1 MSFTS
6 VGFIV
11 FLGAV
16 LILYYL
22 IPKKTQWWLL
32 LAASY
37 LFYFLAGKWYLP
49 FIVLTTVT
57 SYLCSRLMAK
67 NADREADFIEQN
79 RDKLDKE
86 ARKAY
91 KAGEKKKRFNI
102 LVLTLVLN
110 FGILAVLKYTGF
122 AINNI
127 NSLIHIF
134 GGASLKI
141 PSLILPLGI
150 SFYTFQ
156 TMGYLIDVYR
166 GKTQAEKNVFKLALF
181 VSFFPQLV
189 QGPISRH
196 SDLARQLYEPHRAE
210 WNNIS
215 SGILRICWGYF
226 KKLVVADTLM
236 IAIKEIVS
244 SPEDFGGAYVLFL
257 IIAYSAE
264 IYADFTGGIDITIGI
279 GEAMGIKMAE
289 NFNRPFASTSTKEYW
304 NRWHIT
310 MGSWFTDYIFYPL
323 SITKSMQRLSKWSR
337 AHLGNAIG
345 KRVPVYL
352 ATIITWFLTGLWHGA
367 SWNFIVW
374 GLLNCFVIL
383 VSQECQPLYNRLH
396 ARFPSLA
403 KRGAW
408 ILYLRVQT
416 FMLMGTI
423 RILDVYRDVPLTFKM
438 LGSVFYSGEG
448 WRSFFDGGVMNLGL
462 DFKNY
467 IVIAIG
473 ILVMLTVS
481 EISARGEKPLRH
493 RLAEKPLAI
502 FACMAALIFAT
513 LIFGSYGIGFDAS
526 QFIYTQ
532 F

>member
-32 LAASY
+32 LVASY

-91 KAGEKKKRFNI
+91 KAREKKKRFNI
-102 LVLTLVLN
+102 LVLALVLN

-166 GKTQAEKNVFKLALF
+166 GKTQAEKNIFKLALF

-210 WNNIS
+210 WKNIA
-215 SGILRICWGYF
+215 SGILRICWGKGIVGS
-226 KKLVVADTLM
+226 KKCTHEEDR
-236 IAIKEIVS
+236 VS
-244 SPEDFGGAYVLFL
+244 RHS
-257 IIAYSAE
+257 
-264 IYADFTGGIDITIGI
+264 
-279 GEAMGIKMAE
+279 
-289 NFNRPFASTSTKEYW
+289 N
-304 NRWHIT
+304 
-310 MGSWFTDYIFYPL
+310 
-323 SITKSMQRLSKWSR
+323 
-337 AHLGNAIG
+337 
-345 KRVPVYL
+345 
-352 ATIITWFLTGLWHGA
+352 
-367 SWNFIVW
+367 
-374 GLLNCFVIL
+374 
-383 VSQECQPLYNRLH
+383 QP
-396 ARFPSLA
+396 P
-403 KRGAW
+403 
-408 ILYLRVQT
+408 
-416 FMLMGTI
+416 
-423 RILDVYRDVPLTFKM
+423 
-438 LGSVFYSGEG
+438 
-448 WRSFFDGGVMNLGL
+448 
-462 DFKNY
+462 
-467 IVIAIG
+467 
-473 ILVMLTVS
+473 
-481 EISARGEKPLRH
+481 
-493 RLAEKPLAI
+493 
-502 FACMAALIFAT
+502 
-513 LIFGSYGIGFDAS
+513 
-526 QFIYTQ
+526 
-532 F
+532 